1 MLMPN
6 EGDSQGELNY
16 IRMRAAALYA
26 ENEAA
31 GATIATLE
39 KLLRESNN
47 RYNELKAIVEASQ
60 DKSFDESMTT
70 PQQYILGSLES
81 RIEDLER
88 ELASSVGHI
97 GSLVMAKSSLEL
109 KAAEALDRKS
119 ALMQKLRL
127 LQSNGQVEQNNFNT
141 PISMI
146 TERPNRNSNFTD
158 DVILISR
165 MTWRGSIMVGMV
177 CWWPKGSYCGE
188 CQSVRKRVLWV
199 QSEMWSSNMDL
210 RDGQSEKPTLR
221 VRVPCCVMGSLCQ
234 CDG

>member
-146 TERPNRNSNFTD
+146 TERPNSNSNFTD
-158 DVILISR
+158 DEVLGSTMQLQAQLDSAAKVGEELARELELTVEHTRAFQGQGFESVADALAKLEQCRTELEESYSR
-165 MTWRGSIMVGMV
+165 
-177 CWWPKGSYCGE
+177 
-188 CQSVRKRVLWV
+188 
-199 QSEMWSSNMDL
+199 N
-210 RDGQSEKPTLR
+210 
-221 VRVPCCVMGSLCQ
+221 Q
-234 CDG
+234 C